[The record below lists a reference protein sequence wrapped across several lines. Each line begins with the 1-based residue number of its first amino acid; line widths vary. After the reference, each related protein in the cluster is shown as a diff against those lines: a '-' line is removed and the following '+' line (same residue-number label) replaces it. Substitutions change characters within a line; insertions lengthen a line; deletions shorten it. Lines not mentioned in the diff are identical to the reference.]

1 MSLAVFQE
9 ISNIVF
15 PVFIIIGVGFLFSKL
30 KKIDITPINELVVYI
45 TTPCLII
52 HSLSKFPINLAI
64 AGKIFL
70 IITLIIF
77 ISILIAS
84 ILIKAM
90 QLDYRVYLPPVL
102 FANTG
107 NMGLPLVYFAFGQ
120 YGFNIGIL
128 CLVAN
133 TILHY
138 SVGIIILNA
147 SRNPWEI
154 LKLPLIYSTLVGII
168 ISVTQFE
175 LPLMIERSIKLL
187 GDISIP
193 AMIFS
198 LGYKLSE
205 LRLSRVFTS
214 FLFGSLRIFLGLFI
228 GILLVRLFGL
238 DGIEA
243 KVVILQAAMPP
254 AVFNFVLAEKYNQ
267 DSKTVASIIMA
278 GTIVSFFVI
287 PLIISYLLNQ
297 G

>member
-1 MSLAVFQE
+1 MSFAALQQ
-9 ISNIVF
+9 ISSIVF
-15 PVFIIIGVGFLFSKL
+15 PVFIIIGVGFIFSKL
-30 KKIDITPINELVVYI
+30 RKIELTSINELVVYI

-52 HSLSKFPINLAI
+52 SSLSKFPIDLAI
-64 AGKIFL
+64 AGKIFV
-70 IITLIIF
+70 IISLIIF
-77 ISILIAS
+77 ISILIATA
-84 ILIKAM
+84 LIRFLE
-90 QLDYRVYLPPVL
+90 LDYKVYLPPVL

-107 NMGLPLVYFAFGQ
+107 NMGLPLVLFAFGE

-138 SVGIIILNA
+138 SVGIIILN
-147 SRNPWEI
+147 SSKNPWEI
-154 LKLPLIYSTLVGII
+154 FKLPLIYATAVGIV

-175 LPLMIERSIKLL
+175 LPLMISRSIELL

-193 AMIFS
+193 AMIFA

-205 LRLSRVFTS
+205 LRLSKLFTS
-214 FLFGSLRIFLGLFI
+214 FLFGSLRIFLGLFL
-228 GILLVRLFGL
+228 GAALVKLFGL
-238 DGIEA
+238 KGIEA

-278 GTIVSFFVI
+278 GTIVSFFAI
-287 PLIISYLLNQ
+287 PLIISYLLK
-297 G
+297 